1 MQPSLY
7 SNGDDMNTETGELL
21 KTCLDGECS
30 MRTVAEKYPALVTCL
45 ARLLDSGASGGENEC
60 SSSGDQLVDL
70 AGVTDIDACGCQLLA
85 LFLCALRQNNVSA
98 QLTNIPDTIRSKIH
112 FLGFDS
118 EFNLS
123 H

>member
-1 MQPSLY
+1 
-7 SNGDDMNTETGELL
+7 MNTEAGESL

-30 MRTVAEKYPALVTCL
+30 MSTVAGKYPALMNCL
-45 ARLLDSGASGGENEC
+45 ARLLDSGASGERNDC
-60 SSSGDQLVDL
+60 SASGALLVDL
-70 AGVTDIDACGCQLLA
+70 TGVTDIDACGCQLLA
-85 LFLCALRQNNVSA
+85 LFLSGLKQNNINA

>member
-1 MQPSLY
+1 
-7 SNGDDMNTETGELL
+7 MNTETGESL

-30 MRTVAEKYPALVTCL
+30 MRTVAGKYPALVNCL
-45 ARLLDSGASGGENEC
+45 ARLLDSDASDGQKEC
-60 SSSGDQLVDL
+60 SSNGVQLVDL
-70 AGVTDIDACGCQLLA
+70 TGVTDIDACGCQLLA
-85 LFLCALRQNNVSA
+85 LFLSGLKQNNVSA

>member
-1 MQPSLY
+1 
-7 SNGDDMNTETGELL
+7 MNTETGESL

-30 MRTVAEKYPALVTCL
+30 MRTVAGKYPDLVNCL
-45 ARLLDSGASGGENEC
+45 ARLLDSETSGGQNEC
-60 SSSGDQLVDL
+60 SQSGAQLLDL
-70 AGVTDIDACGCQLLA
+70 TGVTDIDACGCQLLA
-85 LFLCALRQNNVSA
+85 LFLNGLQKNNISA
-98 QLTNIPDTIRSKIH
+98 QLSNIPDTIRSKIH